1 MKGQD
6 EKERN
11 NYSLSGPIVVATFM
25 MFAFVEAPN
34 KKKCH
39 CLLCAALCPLYV
51 IRVQHFL
58 LSELSQYFKI
68 YFFQRMSLSSFK
80 NFPLRIQQFSIE
92 IPSLLHLRVKYLL
105 KKLWNLNTKFVLKV
119 LSIYLSLCLRPLHQ
133 VAPIWVGAF
142 EQRNFQI
149 FSAKFT
155 KYANGIP
162 FFAGRCC
169 VWLVSFPILFRS
181 NKKLLWRKPS
191 AEIWQQR
198 KSIYAIAAFYDAAA
212 KIGKI

>member
-1 MKGQD
+1 
-6 EKERN
+6 
-11 NYSLSGPIVVATFM
+11 M

-58 LSELSQYFKI
+58 LSELSQYFNI

-92 IPSLLHLRVKYLL
+92 IPSLLHSGVKYLL
-105 KKLWNLNTKFVLKV
+105 KKLWNLNTKLVLKV
-119 LSIYLSLCLRPLHQ
+119 L
-133 VAPIWVGAF
+133 IWVGAF

-169 VWLVSFPILFRS
+169 VWLVSFPILCRS

>member
-1 MKGQD
+1 M
-6 EKERN
+6 
-11 NYSLSGPIVVATFM
+11 
-25 MFAFVEAPN
+25 
-34 KKKCH
+34 
-39 CLLCAALCPLYV
+39 
-51 IRVQHFL
+51 
-58 LSELSQYFKI
+58 
-68 YFFQRMSLSSFK
+68 
-80 NFPLRIQQFSIE
+80 
-92 IPSLLHLRVKYLL
+92 
-105 KKLWNLNTKFVLKV
+105 
-119 LSIYLSLCLRPLHQ
+119 LSICLSLCLRPLHQ

-181 NKKLLWRKPS
+181 NKNKKLLWRKPS

-212 KIGKI
+212 KLAKFKCNFLYNFNQKNLYLLDISQHFRIQRCISYPWFLLAIQC

>member
-1 MKGQD
+1 M
-6 EKERN
+6 
-11 NYSLSGPIVVATFM
+11 
-25 MFAFVEAPN
+25 
-34 KKKCH
+34 
-39 CLLCAALCPLYV
+39 
-51 IRVQHFL
+51 
-58 LSELSQYFKI
+58 
-68 YFFQRMSLSSFK
+68 
-80 NFPLRIQQFSIE
+80 
-92 IPSLLHLRVKYLL
+92 
-105 KKLWNLNTKFVLKV
+105 
-119 LSIYLSLCLRPLHQ
+119 LSICLSLCLRPLHQ

-169 VWLVSFPILFRS
+169 VWLVSFPILCRS

-212 KIGKI
+212 KLAKFKCNFLLKIYLPCQPLFWAIFNVMAFCMEKERNWKGNLTSIHAIIREIKAQQHYGRDAPVHPAMRSSQNRSLWN

>member
-1 MKGQD
+1 MSLPSLCCFMSSLC
-6 EKERN
+6 
-11 NYSLSGPIVVATFM
+11 YSCTTFSL
-25 MFAFVEAPN
+25 V
-34 KKKCH
+34 
-39 CLLCAALCPLYV
+39 
-51 IRVQHFL
+51 RVKSIFQHNFL
-58 LSELSQYFKI
+58 K
-68 YFFQRMSLSSFK
+68 RMSLSSFK

-92 IPSLLHLRVKYLL
+92 IPSLLHSGVKYLL
-105 KKLWNLNTKFVLKV
+105 KKLWNLNTKLVLKV
-119 LSIYLSLCLRPLHQ
+119 LSICLSLCLRPLHQ

-142 EQRNFQI
+142 EQLNFQI

-181 NKKLLWRKPS
+181 NKNKKLLWRKPS